1 MERGEGQKLLPFYF
15 MGWVVCVADTAYQ
28 WLFTDTLNNAHTD
41 PDGDFSEAEQITH
54 TGALVIG
61 TYDNFTKG
69 DPSRFLRNLN
79 DHMPTARQNELVFI
93 PRTGHTYQQKEQ
105 ELANHL
111 LRIALH
117 WRAASALQ

>member
-1 MERGEGQKLLPFYF
+1 MPKEMFCADGQSIETSSYWSFPIFSSF
-15 MGWVVCVADTAYQ
+15 MAESWRIPWRLSMRSTRS
-28 WLFTDTLNNAHTD
+28 WFF
-41 PDGDFSEAEQITH
+41 GDDQTRSQLAWSM
-54 TGALVIG
+54 A
-61 TYDNFTKG
+61 
-69 DPSRFLRNLN
+69 R
-79 DHMPTARQNELVFI
+79 MRQNELVFI